1 MSGIFSKPK
10 TPAIVQEVET
20 PDVVDTSDKTRQ
32 EETSRR
38 KRRGV
43 ASQIYAGSD
52 LAGIQTTKTT
62 LGA

>member
-10 TPAIVQEVET
+10 TPAVVQEVET
-20 PDVVDTSDKTRQ
+20 PEVVDTSDKTR
-32 EETSRR
+32 EEENARR

-43 ASQIYAGSD
+43 ASQVYSGSD
-52 LAGIQTTKTT
+52 LSGIQTSKTT